1 MFYLPPVR
9 GNSAV
14 IGQVSA
20 CIPVVGKAGIPE
32 GALLKV
38 MCPGIKDWIAGKLF
52 SPAIFVMAA
61 C

>member
-1 MFYLPPVR
+1 MR
-9 GNSAV
+9 AASAV

-20 CIPVVGKAGIPE
+20 CIPVIGKAGIPE

-38 MCPGIKDWIAGKLF
+38 LGLEIKDWIAGKLL
-52 SPAIFVMAA
+52 SPVSFVMAV